1 MQYILSEEEYKN
13 LVPLYKYEEEREKV
27 EKLNNKILELTSK
40 GKCRK
45 ENGGYCDFC
54 PIAGFKGTGTCTKPK
69 SYSK

>member
-13 LVPLYKYEEEREKV
+13 LVSKEKYYEALDNI

-54 PIAGFKGTGTCTKPK
+54 PISGFKGTGTCTKPK